1 VKVRLYGR
9 LADAIGPEIEL
20 PDVSGCSVAGLRER
34 LAASHSAAA
43 GALERSRALI
53 GGSFVSDERKLADAD
68 LVEFLPPVSG
78 G

>member
-1 VKVRLYGR
+1 MKVRFYGR

-20 PDVSGCSVAGLRER
+20 PGASGCSVADLRER
-34 LAASHSAAA
+34 LAASHAAAA

-53 GGSFVSDERKLADAD
+53 GGSFVSDERKLADAE